1 MTGGRPLL
9 ACAAVAGAVAA
20 GCGGASPAT
29 ETSAPVRASPAVKT
43 SAPVRAD
50 STVPCSARAE
60 PPPPVGDGLRDQVQD
75 HVTTSS
81 VRLPDGGRF
90 DLYTFPDDLGPSRS
104 RDDER
109 RVWLW
114 KAPAVLTADRSVILT
129 VPAGA
134 ARRARLGFTR
144 PARSF
149 ARSSRATRFVSCA
162 PDTPLFSGEGT
173 VGPETGWPGSLITLD
188 RRVCLRLRV
197 VTATTSV
204 PLRVPLGTRCR
215 RG

>member
-1 MTGGRPLL
+1 M
-9 ACAAVAGAVAA
+9 AVAAVAGAAVAGAAVVAA
-20 GCGGASPAT
+20 VAVGGGGDASPA
-29 ETSAPVRASPAVKT
+29 AKT

-60 PPPPVGDGLRDQVQD
+60 PPPADGLRGQEG
-75 HVTTSS
+75 VTTSFA
-81 VRLPDGGRF
+81 RLADGGRF
-90 DLYTFPDDLGPSRS
+90 EINTFGDLGPSRT
-104 RDDER
+104 RIGER

-114 KAPAVLTADRSVILT
+114 KAPAALTADRSVILT
-129 VPAGA
+129 VPARA

-149 ARSSRATRFVSCA
+149 ARSDRATRFVSCA
-162 PDTPLFSGEGT
+162 PDTPLFSGDGM
-173 VGPETGWPGSLITLD
+173 VGPETGWGGSLITLD

-204 PLRVPLGTRCR
+204 PLRLPLGTRCR

>member
-20 GCGGASPAT
+20 GCGDASPA
-29 ETSAPVRASPAVKT
+29 AKT

-50 STVPCSARAE
+50 STVPCSARSE
-60 PPPPVGDGLRDQVQD
+60 PSPAVGLRDQEG
-75 HVTTSS
+75 VTTS
-81 VRLPDGGRF
+81 VARLANGGRF
-90 DLYTFPDDLGPSRS
+90 DLYTFGGRPSRT
-104 RDDER
+104 RIGER

-114 KAPAVLTADRSVILT
+114 KTPVALTADRSVILT
-129 VPAGA
+129 VQGRA

-149 ARSSRATRFVSCA
+149 ARADRATRFDSCA
-162 PDTPLFSGEGT
+162 PDTPLFSGDGT
-173 VGPETGWPGSLITLD
+173 VGPETGWGGSLITLD

-197 VTATTSV
+197 VTAKASV